1 MAQVEEIVEEKALV
15 KKSLD
20 RNVGTIRLDNPSKHN
35 ALAALTTRNQPIL
48 AKLSTPQ
55 MPHVISSGLPALYR
69 RAYKLL
75 GNKADAEDAV
85 QDALLAAFKHLNQF
99 RGEAQ
104 LSTWLTAIVINCA
117 RMHLRKRSR
126 YIHVSLDSRIGED
139 QEYPLSDIL
148 VDHRPNPEDEYHRS
162 TLNAR
167 LMKSAARLSPT
178 LRKTFRLRFVDHLS
192 VCETAR
198 VLGVP
203 TGTVKAQTA
212 RARAKLVK
220 AMRGLL
226 HQGPA
231 ERKSCSPRR
240 PHPNNPAVPGLKP
253 EAASFYSLTPTTCGG
268 TITR

>member
-1 MAQVEEIVEEKALV
+1 MPSLEKLTERGEGVALESGTPSPAQMVPV
-15 KKSLD
+15 
-20 RNVGTIRLDNPSKHN
+20 
-35 ALAALTTRNQPIL
+35 
-48 AKLSTPQ
+48 LS
-55 MPHVISSGLPALYR
+55 HHLPYLYR
-69 RAYKLL
+69 YAYRLL

-104 LSTWLTAIVINCA
+104 LSTWLTAIVVNCV
-117 RMHLRKRSR
+117 RMQVRKRSR
-126 YIHVSLDSRIGED
+126 YTHVSLDSRIGED

-148 VDHRPNPEDEYHRS
+148 VDDRPSPEDECHRS

-167 LMKSAARLSPT
+167 LMKSAAQLTPI
-178 LRKTFRLRFVDHLS
+178 LRKTFYLRFVDHLS

-212 RARAKLVK
+212 RARAKLLK

-240 PHPNNPAVPGLKP
+240 PHQNNPAVPAIKP
-253 EAASFYSLTPTTCGG
+253 ETASVYSLTPTTSGG